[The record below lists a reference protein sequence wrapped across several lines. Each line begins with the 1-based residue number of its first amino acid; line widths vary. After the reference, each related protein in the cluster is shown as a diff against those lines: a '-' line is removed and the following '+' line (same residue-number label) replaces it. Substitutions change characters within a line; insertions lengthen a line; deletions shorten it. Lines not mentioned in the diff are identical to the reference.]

1 MKKALRIGSFFLV
14 LALCAA
20 AMTGCSGRKQEQ
32 SAVKGTPQINFDEN
46 FYDFGTIA
54 QGEKVSHTF
63 KFRNIGSGQL
73 VITDVTTSCGCTAS
87 KYSLEPVAPGA
98 EGIVEVIF
106 DSYGREGRQMKKIS
120 VWTNCGSDPVTLKIL
135 TNIEAK

>member
-14 LALCAA
+14 LALCVA
-20 AMTGCSGRKQEQ
+20 AMADCSGRTQEQ

-46 FYDFGTIA
+46 FYDFGIIA